1 MSVDVSRFN
10 GNTWKEFR
18 LGDLFELKRGKTL
31 TSEQK
36 ENFCGNIP
44 CVNGTAEN
52 NGVFC
57 KLSRE
62 IENEGFK
69 IIKAPA
75 ITIIRVGCGG
85 KTFVQVEDFYIADN
99 AFALIPTI
107 KIPISSMIFIS
118 TLLDAEQIKYSYG
131 RTITSEYKNTIIRLP
146 ATPSG
151 EPDWEW
157 MESYIR
163 SLHHK
168 PLTTSNKVGQ
178 APELDVEGFRLFRL
192 GDLFKIRRG
201 DRIVHNED
209 YFDVQD
215 NEYKHPVITTTA
227 ANNGVD
233 GFYNQTNCNGNC
245 IVSGG
250 EANGMFT
257 TYQEHP
263 FWGLDTVRIYEP
275 IGFKMNKYIGLFLA
289 TELSFNMY
297 RFSYGRKAK
306 PDNMYTLDIRLP
318 ATPSGEPD
326 WEWMESYIRSL
337 PYGDRLNE

>member
-163 SLHHK
+163 SL
-168 PLTTSNKVGQ
+168 
-178 APELDVEGFRLFRL
+178 
-192 GDLFKIRRG
+192 
-201 DRIVHNED
+201 
-209 YFDVQD
+209 
-215 NEYKHPVITTTA
+215 
-227 ANNGVD
+227 
-233 GFYNQTNCNGNC
+233 
-245 IVSGG
+245 
-250 EANGMFT
+250 
-257 TYQEHP
+257 
-263 FWGLDTVRIYEP
+263 
-275 IGFKMNKYIGLFLA
+275 
-289 TELSFNMY
+289 
-297 RFSYGRKAK
+297 
-306 PDNMYTLDIRLP
+306 
-318 ATPSGEPD
+318 
-326 WEWMESYIRSL
+326 
-337 PYGDRLNE
+337 PYGDRLNG